1 MNAQKS
7 QKTFW
12 KWQDQGYFVI
22 IVSSIII
29 IKSGCLIN
37 CTLIPGLSDWEKK
50 GLKTKVREKNSVM

>member
-1 MNAQKS
+1 M
-7 QKTFW
+7 
-12 KWQDQGYFVI
+12 I